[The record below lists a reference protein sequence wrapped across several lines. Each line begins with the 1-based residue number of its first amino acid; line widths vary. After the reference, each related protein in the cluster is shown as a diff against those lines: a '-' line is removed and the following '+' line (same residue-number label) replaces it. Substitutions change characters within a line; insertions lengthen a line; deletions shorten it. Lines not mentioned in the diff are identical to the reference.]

1 MQAKIKMMQKI
12 KVNKKKELI
21 MFRFKFGILKDIIK
35 KRRNPSRIEKK
46 TQTPEQ

>member
-1 MQAKIKMMQKI
+1 MQAKIKIKQKI
-12 KVNKKKELI
+12 KMTKKRTVKLYSFNFALLE
-21 MFRFKFGILKDIIK
+21 GIIK